1 MFKRATKAEL
11 KTWML
16 GDLFIEVL
24 LIFFSISM
32 IMKYTEE
39 EKMSYLIWGLILL
52 FTAIL
57 LVFFFYKMIIA

>member
-24 LIFFSISM
+24 LIFFSFNNPLSTYIKNF
-32 IMKYTEE
+32 IT
-39 EKMSYLIWGLILL
+39 
-52 FTAIL
+52 
-57 LVFFFYKMIIA
+57 